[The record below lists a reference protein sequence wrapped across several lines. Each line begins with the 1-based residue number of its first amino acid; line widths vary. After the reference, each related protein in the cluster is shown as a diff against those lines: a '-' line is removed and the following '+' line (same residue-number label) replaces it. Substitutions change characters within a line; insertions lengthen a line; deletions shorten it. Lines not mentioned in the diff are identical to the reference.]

1 MAQLH
6 WFGDRF
12 TINQSLVAQTQI
24 CYPNLGK
31 RKFDKHNRPELK
43 KGPALRQKQL
53 VFLCD
58 ACTWRNIYGGIRSI
72 LLEFWD
78 DIADKSFKEVQRET
92 EWTILG
98 YFKLFGVLLWNILS
112 NPWSGA
118 GAAKN
123 PDAEQENHY

>member
-53 VFLCD
+53 GFFCD

-78 DIADKSFKEVQRET
+78 T
-92 EWTILG
+92 LNYLG
-98 YFKLFGVLLWNILS
+98 YYCGIFCQTPGQGQGQQKIQMLNKRIITNISICILYYCKKK
-112 NPWSGA
+112 GCFV
-118 GAAKN
+118 K
-123 PDAEQENHY
+123 